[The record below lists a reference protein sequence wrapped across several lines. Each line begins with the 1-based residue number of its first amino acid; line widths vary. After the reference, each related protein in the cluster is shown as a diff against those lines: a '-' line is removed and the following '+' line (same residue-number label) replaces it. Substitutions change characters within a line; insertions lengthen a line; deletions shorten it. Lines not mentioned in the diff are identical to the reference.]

1 MSVETLVFSAL
12 KPLVSNRVYTPIA
25 PPTATTL
32 PRITFQQVGGAA
44 VNFFEGNV
52 PSKKNCRMQ
61 VNVWHSEPQ
70 AAMALM
76 REVEDTLRPASGLQ
90 ATVLGAAVQIY
101 EPDTKLHGA
110 MQDFSLWFDD

>member
-1 MSVETLVFSAL
+1 MSVESLVFSAL
-12 KPLVSNRVYTPIA
+12 KPLVSNHVWTPIA
-25 PPTATTL
+25 PPTITAL
-32 PRITFQQVGGAA
+32 PRITFQAVGGAA

-61 VNVWHSEPQ
+61 VNVWHNDAPS
-70 AAMALM
+70 AMALM

-110 MQDFSLWFDD
+110 MQDFSFWYDD